1 MDFFSILSMILKY
14 VFIIIIYLFVFQIA
28 KMIFQDIKSTQASKK
43 GAYLKLIDDE
53 AKDKI
58 YPIRESLSV
67 GRDRYSDIRLDYNF
81 ISKNHFI
88 IEEDRSE
95 YYLRDLGS
103 KNGTYVNGTKID
115 DEVILEDGDVI
126 EVNDIKFVFVNR
138 EL

>member
-28 KMIFQDIKSTQASKK
+28 KMIFQDIKSTQVSKK

-53 AKDKI
+53 DKDKI

-67 GRDRYSDIRLDYNF
+67 GRDRYSDIRLDYKF
-81 ISKNHFI
+81 VSKNHFI
-88 IEEDRSE
+88 IEEDGGE
-95 YYLRDLGS
+95 YYLSDLGS

-115 DEVILEDGDVI
+115 DEVILEDGDII
-126 EVNDIKFVFVNR
+126 ELNDIKFVFVNK

>member
-88 IEEDRSE
+88 IEEDGGE

-103 KNGTYVNGTKID
+103 KNGTYVNGTKIN

>member
-14 VFIIIIYLFVFQIA
+14 VFIIIIYVFVFQIA

-43 GAYLKLIDDE
+43 GAYLKLINDDD
-53 AKDKI
+53 KDKI
-58 YPIRESLSV
+58 YPIRESLTV

-88 IEEDRSE
+88 IEQDGGE

-103 KNGTYVNGTKID
+103 KNGTYVNGTRID
-115 DEVILEDGDVI
+115 DEVILEDGDII
-126 EVNDIKFVFVNR
+126 ELSDINFVFVNR

>member
-88 IEEDRSE
+88 IEEDTGE

>member
-88 IEEDRSE
+88 IEEDGGE

>member
-14 VFIIIIYLFVFQIA
+14 IFIIIIYLFVFQIA

-88 IEEDRSE
+88 IEEDRGE

>member
-28 KMIFQDIKSTQASKK
+28 KMIFQDIKSTQVSKK

-53 AKDKI
+53 DKDKI

-67 GRDRYSDIRLDYNF
+67 GRDRYSDIRLDYKF
-81 ISKNHFI
+81 VSKNHFI
-88 IEEDRSE
+88 IEEDGGE
-95 YYLRDLGS
+95 YYLSDLGS

-115 DEVILEDGDVI
+115 DEVILEDGDII
-126 EVNDIKFVFVNR
+126 ELNDIKFVFVNR

>member
-1 MDFFSILSMILKY
+1 M
-14 VFIIIIYLFVFQIA
+14 
-28 KMIFQDIKSTQASKK
+28 
-43 GAYLKLIDDE
+43 
-53 AKDKI
+53 
-58 YPIRESLSV
+58 

-88 IEEDRSE
+88 IEEDRGE

-103 KNGTYVNGTKID
+103 KNGTYVNGAKID

>member
-67 GRDRYSDIRLDYNF
+67 GRDRYSDIRVDYNF

-88 IEEDRSE
+88 IEEDGGE